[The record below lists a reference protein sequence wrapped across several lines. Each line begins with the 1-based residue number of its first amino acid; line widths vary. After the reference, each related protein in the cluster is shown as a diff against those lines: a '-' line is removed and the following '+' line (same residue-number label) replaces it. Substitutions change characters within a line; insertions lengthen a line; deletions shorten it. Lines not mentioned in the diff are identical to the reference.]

1 MPGIAKSQSRQ
12 SRAGV
17 TLSVARLERVL
28 RYARVTKTRVD
39 KAGPFYLA
47 GALENLA
54 TKLLEGSFENARSNN
69 AKRVHPIDVIT
80 TVRSNPDLARM
91 FGGFA
96 FSSVMPSKKPIDFIL
111 PQEGKHGQ
119 KARRLKMKQNK
130 EDRETKKTAG
140 RVVVD

>member
-1 MPGIAKSQSRQ
+1 MPGIAKSQSRHAK
-12 SRAGV
+12 AGV

-28 RYARVTKTRVD
+28 RYARTTKTRVD
-39 KAGPFYLA
+39 QGGPVYLA

-54 TKLLEGSFENARSNN
+54 KTLLEGSFENARNN
-69 AKRVHPIDVIT
+69 KGKRVHPIDVIT

-111 PQEGKHGQ
+111 PQEGEHGQ
-119 KARRLKMKQNK
+119 KKRRQKMNDAKEARKARK
-130 EDRETKKTAG
+130 EG
-140 RVVVD
+140 RVVD